1 VILTMK
7 TLIALAAIVLTVAI
21 PAHAHAAV
29 TGTEY
34 IQEMSTS
41 PTSPVSQVVAYGAF
55 TATGTDTQVGRAP
68 DHFQFPG
75 GTFVATWKPSSV
87 HNHLDP
93 GTCVSTVVIDVVYK
107 LGQGTGQFAGITG
120 SGHATTTIVSLAAR
134 TASGACSQT
143 DDTAQQTLIEAS
155 GPVAFK

>member
-1 VILTMK
+1 MK
-7 TLIALAAIVLTVAI
+7 TLIALAAIAGVVAI
-21 PAHAHAAV
+21 PAQAHAAV

-55 TATGTDTQVGRAP
+55 TATGTDTQVGRGA
-68 DHFQFPG
+68 DHFRFSG
-75 GTFVATWKPSSV
+75 GTFVATWKAGGV
-87 HNHLDP
+87 HNHVDP
-93 GTCVSTVVIDVVYK
+93 GTCVSTVVIDLVYK

-134 TASGACSQT
+134 TASGTCSQS
-143 DDTAQQTLIEAS
+143 DDIAQQSLVEAS
-155 GPVAFK
+155 GPVSF